1 MPKIPR
7 DISGRK
13 LAGLLKK
20 LGYEITRET
29 GSHLRLES
37 FSGQEVHRITIPNH
51 NPIKLGTLN
60 NILTEIAARQDIEK
74 KELHL

>member
-20 LGYEITRET
+20 LGYEITRE
-29 GSHLRLES
+29 
-37 FSGQEVHRITIPNH
+37 N
-51 NPIKLGTLN
+51 LN
-60 NILTEIAARQDIEK
+60 NILKEIAARQNIEK
-74 KELHL
+74 KELVRRLFY